1 MVKYHKIPTTLLL
14 QKSTSR
20 LLFIF
25 TDKKINTL
33 KREDYFFYK
42 SLIIRNKKKVRYTSN
57 GLFFVYFRV
66 IFNQIKKKQV
76 GLRVPKYIS

>member
-1 MVKYHKIPTTLLL
+1 MEKHHKIPTTFLQ

-33 KREDYFFYK
+33 KHEDYFFYK
-42 SLIIRNKKKVRYTSN
+42 SLIIRNKKKSAT
-57 GLFFVYFRV
+57 
-66 IFNQIKKKQV
+66 
-76 GLRVPKYIS
+76 

>member
-42 SLIIRNKKKVRYTSN
+42 SLIIRNKKKVRYMSN

-66 IFNQIKKKQV
+66 IFNQIKKNK
-76 GLRVPKYIS
+76 

>member
-42 SLIIRNKKKVRYTSN
+42 SLIIRNKKKSATSVTDFF
-57 GLFFVYFRV
+57 LF
-66 IFNQIKKKQV
+66 IL
-76 GLRVPKYIS
+76 G

>member
-42 SLIIRNKKKVRYTSN
+42 SLIIRNKKKSATRVTDFF
-57 GLFFVYFRV
+57 LF
-66 IFNQIKKKQV
+66 IL
-76 GLRVPKYIS
+76 G

>member
-42 SLIIRNKKKVRYTSN
+42 SLIIKNKKKVRYISN

-76 GLRVPKYIS
+76 GLGVFKYIS

>member
-42 SLIIRNKKKVRYTSN
+42 SLIIKNKKKSAT
-57 GLFFVYFRV
+57 
-66 IFNQIKKKQV
+66 
-76 GLRVPKYIS
+76 

>member
-1 MVKYHKIPTTLLL
+1 MVKYHKIPTTFLL

-33 KREDYFFYK
+33 KHEDYFLYK
-42 SLIIRNKKKVRYTSN
+42 SLIIRNKKKFRYMSN

-66 IFNQIKKKQV
+66 IFNQIKKNK
-76 GLRVPKYIS
+76 

>member
-33 KREDYFFYK
+33 KHEDYFFYK
-42 SLIIRNKKKVRYTSN
+42 SLIIRNKKKSAT
-57 GLFFVYFRV
+57 
-66 IFNQIKKKQV
+66 
-76 GLRVPKYIS
+76 

>member
-33 KREDYFFYK
+33 KHQDYFFYK
-42 SLIIRNKKKVRYTSN
+42 SLIIRNKKKARYMSN
-57 GLFFVYFRV
+57 GLFFVCFRV

>member
-25 TDKKINTL
+25 TEKKMNTL
-33 KREDYFFYK
+33 ERDHY
-42 SLIIRNKKKVRYTSN
+42 
-57 GLFFVYFRV
+57 
-66 IFNQIKKKQV
+66 IFINH
-76 GLRVPKYIS
+76 

>member
-66 IFNQIKKKQV
+66 IFNQIKKNK
-76 GLRVPKYIS
+76 